1 MHWQKLKP
9 EARALWAWPPPGEE
23 FDTTASF
30 PKEIA
35 DNCPIPN
42 CFEVIRIGLT
52 EVEML
57 QLGENPHNRMR
68 WREKQNWAEEKL
80 NP

>member
-1 MHWQKLKP
+1 
-9 EARALWAWPPPGEE
+9 
-23 FDTTASF
+23 
-30 PKEIA
+30 
-35 DNCPIPN
+35 
-42 CFEVIRIGLT
+42 
-52 EVEML
+52 VEML